1 MLSSTETPIRVTE
14 EMIRISASLIAILVL
29 FCYCADAQYAG
40 RYTDGKDYAVYF
52 EQTEHGLTIRPL
64 MWTATQLLRETSKDK
79 FEVVDRTSR
88 GADFRRDR
96 ARRVTGV
103 SIRGMD
109 GEGLVLRRADAPMLP
124 AELLLAGRVH
134 DAADGYVSRN
144 ELSKAIETA
153 QRVLDRMPTKTNTV
167 VEFLRMLAPR
177 FGSDAKFQSLLGYAL
192 VQAGD
197 RVSALSSFKRA
208 YELDPNNQDAISALA
223 RLGAPPPGLNANG
236 WKIPFPLSAVFAKP
250 TAAEIAAVEKDWAS
264 RDLKPRGIKEEL
276 RSTVRIA
283 DRTFNVRIVSHVVLG
298 SRHYGAIIFPANA
311 APKSLPVII
320 EAKGVSP
327 TYFPL
332 DLGSLHAPRMMG
344 DDADKFVY
352 VVPTFRGEV
361 LNFNGKTFTS
371 DGDRTDALDG
381 ATDDAIA
388 LLNVALAT
396 TQEADASRICAFG
409 QSRGGNV
416 ALLAGIRDK
425 RVDCVVNWAGP
436 TDWFYAMGTNGW
448 TEQELWSEGLRI
460 RANTLQTGGQNIERF
475 LKRAIDGKATL
486 ADVRRRMIA
495 SSPLYFVRRLPRSQF
510 HYGLEDPSVPVRN
523 GRELVTNLR
532 RLRIPATRYESFFY
546 PGQGHDT
553 DRILAPVYSREFLE
567 KILRK

>member
-1 MLSSTETPIRVTE
+1 MFKILAFVTTVIAFALSVQ
-14 EMIRISASLIAILVL
+14 
-29 FCYCADAQYAG
+29 AQYAG

-52 EQTEHGLTIRPL
+52 EQTKYGLTIRPVV
-64 MWTATQLLRETSKDK
+64 WTATQLLRETGRDK

-88 GADFRRDR
+88 GADFRRGR
-96 ARRVTGV
+96 NGTVIGVTV
-103 SIRGMD
+103 RGMD
-109 GEGLVLRRADAPMLP
+109 GEGLQLRRADAPLLP
-124 AELLLAGRVH
+124 VELLLVGRVRESAAAYIAKGEQAKAME
-134 DAADGYVSRN
+134 DA
-144 ELSKAIETA
+144 E
-153 QRVLDRMPTKTNTV
+153 QVLMRLPTMTHFVAT
-167 VEFLRMLAPR
+167 FLAELAPHFR
-177 FGSDAKFQSLLGYAL
+177 TNAKFHGLNGYAL

-197 RVSALSSFKRA
+197 RAAALRSFRRA
-208 YELDPNNQDAISALA
+208 SELDPNNEETISGLA
-223 RLGAPPPGLNANG
+223 RLRALPNNSRDAG
-236 WKIPFPLSAVFAKP
+236 WKIPFPLASVFAKP
-250 TAAEIAAVEKDWAS
+250 TAAEIAAVERDWMS
-264 RDLKPRGIKEEL
+264 RDLKPRGIKEDL

-283 DRTFNVRIVSHVVLG
+283 DRTFNVRIVSHLVRG
-298 SRHYGAIIFPANA
+298 FRHYGAIITPANA
-311 APKSLPVII
+311 GPRSLPVII

-332 DLGSLHAPRMMG
+332 SLESLHAPRMMS
-344 DDADKFVY
+344 DLADRFVY

-371 DGDRTDALDG
+371 EGDRTDALDG

-388 LLNVALAT
+388 LLSVAIKT
-396 TQEADASRICAFG
+396 TPEADGSRVCAFG
-409 QSRGGNV
+409 HSRGGNV

-448 TEQELWSEGLRI
+448 TEEELWAEGLRI

-475 LKRAIDGKATL
+475 LKRAIDGKAIL

-495 SSPLYFVRRLPRSQF
+495 SSPLYFAHRLPRSQH

-523 GRELVTNLR
+523 GRELVA
-532 RLRIPATRYESFFY
+532 RLRSRRVLHQTFFY

-553 DRILAPVYSREFLE
+553 DRIQAPITSREFIANLLE
-567 KILRK
+567 GRK